1 MASEGKN
8 LVGVDIG
15 TTSIKVC
22 EIREDRKGNRALTR
36 FGFHPL
42 PAQTIVDGHIMN
54 AGAIV
59 DGLDRLFHKA
69 KQRDVAL
76 RVSGHSVIIKK
87 ITMPVMTAAELA
99 EQINWE
105 AEQHIPF
112 ELADVQIDY
121 QVVSRRE
128 DQGQMDVLL
137 VAAKKEEIG
146 DLTNLAFEAKLR
158 PRIVDLDAFTVQNC
172 YEMAYGTPP
181 ADQTVVLLHVGASL
195 TTLNIL
201 SQGTTAFTRDVVNGG
216 NAITEEIQRQLGVSQ
231 EEAEA
236 FKCGTAA
243 GMVPDEV
250 PNIVRDVVQTL
261 AGEIQRSLD
270 FYLATSGDREIHKVY
285 VSGGTANVPAL
296 QEEIAER
303 CQVEVVPLD
312 PLLVAQPDPKSVDPV
327 ALQGRTSQAVVAYGL
342 ALRKDRERRPS

>member
-15 TTSIKVC
+15 TSSIKVC
-22 EIREDRKGNRALTR
+22 EIKEERKGGRSLVR
-36 FGFHPL
+36 FGYHPL
-42 PAQTIVDGHIMN
+42 PPQTIVDGHIMN

-59 DGLDRLFHKA
+59 EGLEQLFHKA
-69 KQRDVAL
+69 KRRDVAL

-87 ITMPVMTAAELA
+87 IAMPVMTSAELA

-128 DQGQMDVLL
+128 EQGQMDVLL

-146 DLTNLAFEAKLR
+146 DLTNLAIEAKLR
-158 PRIVDLDAFTVQNC
+158 PKVVDLDAFTVQNC
-172 YEMAYGTPP
+172 FEMAYGEPIP
-181 ADQTVVLLHVGASL
+181 DQTVVLLHVGASL

-201 SQGTTAFTRDVVNGG
+201 AQGTTAFTRDVVNGG
-216 NAITEEIQRQLGVSQ
+216 NAITEEIQRQLGISQ

-236 FKCGTAA
+236 YKCGSAQ
-243 GMVPDEV
+243 GIVPDEV
-250 PNIVRDVVQTL
+250 PQIIRDVVDNL

-270 FYLATSGDREIHKVY
+270 FYLATSGDREIHRVY
-285 VSGGTANVPAL
+285 ISGGTANVQAL
-296 QEEIAER
+296 HDEIAER
-303 CQVEVVPLD
+303 CQVDVVPLD
-312 PLLVAQPDPKSVDPV
+312 PLLVAQPDPRSVDPV
-327 ALQGRTSQAVVAYGL
+327 ALQGRTAQAVVAYGL
-342 ALRKDRERRPS
+342 ALRKERERAAS

>member
-1 MASEGKN
+1 MASDGKN

-22 EIREDRKGNRALTR
+22 EVREDRKGNRALVR

-42 PAQTIVDGHIMN
+42 PPQTIVDGHIMN

-59 DGLDRLFHKA
+59 DGLDRLFHKV
-69 KQRDVAL
+69 KRRDVAL

-87 ITMPVMTAAELA
+87 ITMPVMTTAELA

-146 DLTNLAFEAKLR
+146 DLTNLALEAKLR
-158 PRIVDLDAFTVQNC
+158 PRVVDLDAFTVQNC
-172 YEMAYGTPP
+172 YEVAYGAAPP
-181 ADQTVVLLHVGASL
+181 DQTIVLLHVGASL

-236 FKCGTAA
+236 YKCGTAA

-250 PNIVRDVVQTL
+250 PNIVRDVVETL

-270 FYLATSGDREIHKVY
+270 FYLATSGDREIHKVF
-285 VSGGTANVPAL
+285 VSGGTANVQAL
-296 QEEIAER
+296 HDEIAER
-303 CQVEVVPLD
+303 CQVDVVPLD
-312 PLLVAQPDPKSVDPV
+312 PLLVAQPDPKTVDPV
-327 ALQGRTSQAVVAYGL
+327 ALQGRTLQAVVAYGL
-342 ALRKDRERRPS
+342 ALRKERERRPS

>member
-22 EIREDRKGNRALTR
+22 DVREDRKGNRTLTR
-36 FGFHPL
+36 FGYHPL

-59 DGLDRLFHKA
+59 EGLDQLFHKSRR
-69 KQRDVAL
+69 RDVSL

-87 ITMPVMTAAELA
+87 ITMPTMTTAELA

-121 QVVSRRE
+121 QVVTRRD

-146 DLTNLAFEAKLR
+146 DLTNLALEAKLR
-158 PRIVDLDAFTVQNC
+158 PRVVDLDAFTVQNC
-172 YEMAYGTPP
+172 YEAAYGVPSP
-181 ADQTVVLLHVGASL
+181 SETVVLLHLGASL

-201 SQGTTAFTRDVVNGG
+201 SGGTTAFTRDVVNGG
-216 NAITEEIQRQLGVSQ
+216 NTITEEIQRSLGISQ

-236 FKCGTAA
+236 YKCGSAQ
-243 GMVPDEV
+243 GVVPSEV
-250 PNIVRDVVQTL
+250 PGIIRDCVDSL

-270 FYLATSGDREIHKVY
+270 FYLATSGDAELHRVF
-285 VSGGTANVPAL
+285 VSGGTANVASL
-296 QEEIAER
+296 QQEIAER
-303 CQVEVVPLD
+303 CQVEVTPLD
-312 PLLVAQPDPKSVDPV
+312 PLLVAQPDPKTVDPL
-327 ALQGRTSQAVVAYGL
+327 ALQGRASQAVVAYGL
-342 ALRKDRERRPS
+342 ALRKEREQAA